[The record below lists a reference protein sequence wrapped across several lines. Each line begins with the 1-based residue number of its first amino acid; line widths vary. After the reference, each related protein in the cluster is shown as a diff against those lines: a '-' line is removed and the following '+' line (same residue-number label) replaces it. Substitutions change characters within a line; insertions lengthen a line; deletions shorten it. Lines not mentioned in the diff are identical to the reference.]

1 MKAKKGYRS
10 ASRNFSR
17 YKKKREKVR
26 SQYDQSF
33 IHQNQDFLILIY
45 LFYCILLFKTFN
57 LEYYFILIFIE
68 NFSKKILS

>member
-10 ASRNFSR
+10 ASQSLSR

-33 IHQNQDFLILIY
+33 IHQNEDF
-45 LFYCILLFKTFN
+45 
-57 LEYYFILIFIE
+57 
-68 NFSKKILS
+68 